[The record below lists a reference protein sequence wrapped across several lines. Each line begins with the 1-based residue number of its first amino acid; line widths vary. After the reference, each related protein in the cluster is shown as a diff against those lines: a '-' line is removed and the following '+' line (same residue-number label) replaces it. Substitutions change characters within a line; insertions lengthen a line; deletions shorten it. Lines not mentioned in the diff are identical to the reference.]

1 MKSLHFKYALLISL
15 LLIIIAVPAAAM
27 EQQGTSVQFG
37 KQIIVPAD
45 ATHNGDLVAFFNE
58 VRVDGVLNGDAVAI
72 AGNITVNGQINGDVV
87 VVGGRVNFGENGV
100 VQGDVTSVGNGIVGD
115 KARIS
120 GTINDVNFGMSLRSL
135 PFVPQWWYKGITFRN
150 PVWHLFLMAGWFAI
164 ALITLSFFPN
174 ASKGVRQVMEQQ
186 PLRSTLVGLLAWF
199 LLIPATLMLLIT
211 IVGIPLIP
219 LLYLGFLAAKV
230 LGYTSL
236 ALLLGDKV
244 SQTTKSKSSSLAQ
257 LAIGVLILG
266 LVGYVPVLNSF
277 VSLFVSLI
285 SIGAVVDSKFGSNKP
300 WLPPR
305 ANPNIE

>member
-15 LLIIIAVPAAAM
+15 LLIIIAAPAAAM
-27 EQQGTSVQFG
+27 VQQGTSVQFG
-37 KQIIVPAD
+37 KQIIVPVNT
-45 ATHNGDLVAFFNE
+45 THNGDLVVIFNE

-87 VVGGRVNFGENGV
+87 SVGGKVNFGENGV

-115 KARIS
+115 RARIS

-150 PVWHLFLMAGWFAI
+150 PAWHLFLMAGWLAI

-211 IVGIPLIP
+211 IVAIPFIP

-244 SQTTKSKSSSLAQ
+244 SQTTKSKPSSLTQ

-285 SIGAVVDSKFGSNKP
+285 SIGAVVDSKFGSNRP

-305 ANPNIE
+305 TNPNIE